1 MFFKLALS
9 NVKKSIRD
17 YLVYFLTLTF
27 GICVFYV
34 FNSVESQQAMM
45 RLTESQKEVMEV
57 LTTMIGGVSVF
68 VSVILGFLI
77 IYANRFLIKRRKKEL
92 GIYMTLGMEKGR
104 ISKILIL
111 ETLIIGVASLAAGLA
126 LGVFISQGLSVVTAK
141 MFEADLNS
149 FIFVFSKAALL
160 KSVLYFGIIYFIAM
174 IFNTLAISR
183 YQLIDLLN
191 ADKKTETLK
200 VKRLWISV
208 VLFIISAV
216 SLAIA
221 YKLILENGLLM
232 ADAKFYWS
240 IALGC
245 IGTFLFFMSLS
256 GFLLRMVQ
264 TNKRLYFKN
273 LNMFVLRQLNS
284 KINTTF
290 ISMTLICLML
300 LCTIGALS
308 AGISMSDVLSKQ
320 LDLAAPFDATLVNRG
335 DFDSGEVPEVL
346 SKLQKDGVPFNTL
359 AKEYSE
365 TMIYETNVT
374 YRDILP
380 SDTPEMRMLDVKV
393 PCAKVSEYNRLLKMQ
408 GKEEI
413 QLKPGSYVINCNYN
427 ETMDMLREKLRDG
440 GAITV
445 NGKTYVPLTME
456 PVVATMENG
465 AFPMDPGTVIL
476 PDEELTG
483 QKNIARIVNIMYPES
498 NGENEQAFRSA
509 LQSIY
514 GENGESAPYLFS
526 MTKLETKEQAASLT
540 VVVSYLALY
549 IGIIFLMTSAA
560 VLALQQLS
568 EASDNTGRYGLLR
581 KLGAEEKMIS
591 RALFLQI
598 LVYFMVPLSL
608 AIVHSI
614 FGIIVVNNVVMQF
627 GKVDILSNLLIVS
640 LFLLLIYGGYFLAT
654 YFGSRSMLRP
664 RKS

>member
-1 MFFKLALS
+1 MFFKLAFS

-27 GICVFYV
+27 GICIFYV

-45 RLTESQKEVMEV
+45 RLTESQREIMEV
-57 LTTMIGGVSVF
+57 LTTTIGGVSVF

-77 IYANRFLIKRRKKEL
+77 IYANKFLIKRRKKEL

-111 ETLIIGVASLAAGLA
+111 ETLIIGVMSLAAGLA
-126 LGVFISQGLSVVTAK
+126 LGIFISQGLSFVTAK

-160 KSVLYFGIIYFIAM
+160 KSILYFGIIYLIAM
-174 IFNTLAISR
+174 IFNTLAVSR

-191 ADKKTETLK
+191 ADKKNETLK

-208 VLFIISAV
+208 ILFVIAV
-216 SLAIA
+216 ICLVIA
-221 YKLILENGLLM
+221 YKLILENGLLS
-232 ADAKFYWS
+232 ADAKFYWA
-240 IALGC
+240 IILGC

-256 GFLLRMVQ
+256 GFLLRIVQ
-264 TNKRLYFKN
+264 SNKRLYFKN

-290 ISMTLICLML
+290 VSMTLICLML

-335 DFDSGEVPEVL
+335 YYDSGEVPEVL
-346 SKLQKDGVPFNTL
+346 SKMQEDGFPFDSL
-359 AKEYSE
+359 AREYSE
-365 TMIYETNVT
+365 TRIYETNVT
-374 YRDILP
+374 YRDIMP
-380 SDTPEMRMLDVKV
+380 SDTPQMSMLDVKV

-427 ETMDMLREKLRDG
+427 ETLDMIRDKLREG
-440 GAITV
+440 GALSV
-445 NGKTYVPLTME
+445 NGKTYIPLSTE

-465 AFPMDPGTVIL
+465 AFPMDTGTIIL
-476 PDEELTG
+476 PDEELEG
-483 QKNIARIVNIMYPES
+483 QNNIARIVNIMYPEPTK
-498 NGENEQAFRSA
+498 ENEKVFQDT
-509 LQSIY
+509 LQNMY

-526 MTKLETKEQAASLT
+526 MTKQETKEQAASLT
-540 VVVSYLALY
+540 VIVSYLALY

-581 KLGAEEKMIS
+581 KLGAEEKMIN

-598 LVYFMVPLSL
+598 LIYFMVPLSL
-608 AIVHSI
+608 AVVHSI
-614 FGIIVVNNVVMQF
+614 FGIMVVNNVVMQF

-654 YFGSRSMLRP
+654 YFGSRSMIRP
-664 RKS
+664 RKV